1 MRKLWLTPVFTLAAF
16 FGGAAM
22 AQETPAVP
30 APQIDAQWKV
40 QPDTKLDL
48 TLTAPK
54 YKYDSTEFR
63 LAPMPKEFDG
73 RPSGFVGRAVEFF
86 DEHSVKGDSMFDT
99 ALEKDIGGG
108 FSIAAGSVDMRK
120 SSGPQA
126 AARQTARIMTG
137 LPDSETREL
146 RRALAGGMP
155 REKHGDGVGVAIRFR
170 IGLK

>member
-22 AQETPAVP
+22 AQETPEHSTAISPEWQVKP
-30 APQIDAQWKV
+30 GD
-40 QPDTKLDL
+40 KLDL
-48 TLTAPK
+48 ALTAPK
-54 YKYDSTEFR
+54 YKYESTEFR
-63 LAPMPKEFDG
+63 LAPVPKEFG
-73 RPSGFVGRAVEFF
+73 NKPSGVFGRAVQFF
-86 DEHSVKGDSMFDT
+86 GDHSVKGESMFDT

-120 SSGPQA
+120 ASGQQV

-137 LPDSETREL
+137 LSDSETREL
-146 RRALAGGMP
+146 RRTLAGGMP
-155 REKHGDGVGVAIRFR
+155 RDSHGDGVGVAIRFR